1 MLWLN
6 NKSSCTTFL
15 EHVLLGEKTS
25 VTVTHEY
32 IELTGKLFIWWLLSA
47 IVNLFSV
54 QNVCSLSFT
63 FNLVSMGTPKHLIK
77 VCNLTYWL
85 MYRAL
90 DVCLD
95 QILFRSF
102 SVFPIGWSCRVY
114 SSYTRVFLLYT
125 RLPCGASTNW
135 LVWLAVASRDG
146 KQHAV
151 ETGAASI
158 NKTTY
163 LVAKKDK

>member
-6 NKSSCTTFL
+6 NKSLCTTFL
-15 EHVLLGEKTS
+15 GHVLLGEKTS
-25 VTVTHEY
+25 VTVTHDEY
-32 IELTGKLFIWWLLSA
+32 IEFIWWLLSA

-54 QNVCSLSFT
+54 QNVCSSSFT
-63 FNLVSMGTPKHLIK
+63 FNLVYMGTPKHLIK

-102 SVFPIGWSCRVY
+102 PSFPLAGLVVSIYTGFSSIYTAPCR
-114 SSYTRVFLLYT
+114 
-125 RLPCGASTNW
+125 ASTNW
-135 LVWLAVASRDG
+135 LIWLAVASRDG

>member
-54 QNVCSLSFT
+54 QNVCLLSFT
-63 FNLVSMGTPKHLIK
+63 FNLVSMGNPKHLIK

-102 SVFPIGWSCRVY
+102 PSFPLAGLVVSIYTGFSSIYTAPCR
-114 SSYTRVFLLYT
+114 
-125 RLPCGASTNW
+125 ASTNW
-135 LVWLAVASRDG
+135 LIWLAVASRDG